1 MKFYVQVQR
10 AGAGGQ
16 WKQVNAW
23 TNEGAAIQDAQH
35 AWGNPDNPQ
44 SRGVMTVRVVKGR
57 RKPEVAYERM
67 TS

>member
-10 AGAGGQ
+10 AETGGQ

-23 TNEGAAIQDAQH
+23 TNEAHAIQDATH
-35 AWGNPDNPQ
+35 AWGNSDNPQ
-44 SRGVMTVRVVKGR
+44 SANVMAVRVVKGK
-57 RKPEVAYERM
+57 RKPEIVYERI